1 MKYIGTTGT
10 VKIRNVSY
18 VCIYEGKGRKIQNM
32 YGYKCSGSY
41 LLLFSNFAKHF
52 TFTTHVCQEAN
63 TSCDAAE
70 MVSDVTYVSSCGKRP
85 YKRFDCFC
93 KAWKPHKTRNI
104 YELWNERKKPLGPN
118 SVYVNGNVNFDLL
131 ERLIHFARYRRC
143 NNWDQ
148 VTWDIWGHF
157 HIHWVVQT
165 HARIEV
171 DRSN

>member
-1 MKYIGTTGT
+1 MILRTKCCRKIAWRCASNFPSAYDAANWTPIINCLVDLIRAVKIKFCCQDKKEWEKTMKYIGTTGT

-52 TFTTHVCQEAN
+52 TFTTHVCQKAN

-93 KAWKPHKTRNI
+93 KTWKPHKTRNI
-104 YELWNERKKPLGPN
+104 YEL
-118 SVYVNGNVNFDLL
+118 
-131 ERLIHFARYRRC
+131 
-143 NNWDQ
+143 
-148 VTWDIWGHF
+148 
-157 HIHWVVQT
+157 
-165 HARIEV
+165 
-171 DRSN
+171 